1 MHIRDAMRH
10 DQVPFSQVLKASIER
25 PDQMR
30 AYCPSCR
37 RYQML
42 HTTRNIQ
49 RLPTVLIINASIH
62 SPEARQ
68 IWSIPNWLPQEIG
81 LIVNQGQVFCY
92 QGQDLQLHVQ
102 RGVYNIL
109 VYELVGVVCDI
120 NTGDVQS
127 SHPVSVING
136 EHCVFVGLLLTRQWR
151 YRLGSPVSRTSGIC
165 STTS

>member
-1 MHIRDAMRH
+1 MHVRDEMRLA
-10 DQVPFSQVLKASIER
+10 QVPFSQILKASIER

-37 RYQML
+37 RYQQL
-42 HTTRNIQ
+42 HTTRNVQ
-49 RLPTVLIINASIH
+49 RLPTVLMINASIH
-62 SPEARQ
+62 SQEARQ
-68 IWSIPNWLPQEIG
+68 TWAIPNWLPQEIG
-81 LIVNQGQVFCY
+81 VIVDQGQVFCY

-120 NTGDVQS
+120 AGGDMQT

-136 EHCVFVGLLLTRQWR
+136 ELPATICLVSNGFSGTFVQRGR
-151 YRLGSPVSRTSGIC
+151 GSRSVAFV
-165 STTS
+165 